1 MKIERIYNN
10 NVILAHDDKNEEIIV
25 IGKGLAFGR
34 HFGDTIEKDR
44 IEKLF
49 ILRDKSIQ
57 SKLQAI
63 LSDIPSVYLEI
74 VEELIQEIHATSN
87 LTLNE
92 SIYLT
97 LTDHIS
103 VSLER
108 EKQGILCRNPLL
120 PEIKQFYPQEYRL
133 ARLAVGII
141 RRYLQVTISDDEVGF
156 ITLHIVNA
164 SVNQQMMVTVKATR
178 MVWDILTIIRQAF
191 PDKIEAKPLLYQRL
205 VRHLQIF
212 TRTLLTVEKIEDNS
226 NYFYKLGKTQYG
238 DAYRCVKTIN
248 HYVKEKTGKTITDGE
263 QGYLLLHIINLIYS

>member
-10 NVILAHDDKNEEIIV
+10 NVILAHDDKNEEIIA

-34 HFGDTIEKDR
+34 HVGDTIEKDR

-164 SVNQQMMVTVKATR
+164 SVNQGSCRLTCCNVTSDHLKIREFLLDHLYAVDNVRGVSVRGVKNNNIDLCIYKSFCSFKNICCNSDCGTAEKSSVVILSGVR
-178 MVWDILTIIRQAF
+178 ILDLFLDIFDRNESL
-191 PDKIEAKPLLYQRL
+191 
-205 VRHLQIF
+205 
-212 TRTLLTVEKIEDNS
+212 
-226 NYFYKLGKTQYG
+226 
-238 DAYRCVKTIN
+238 
-248 HYVKEKTGKTITDGE
+248 
-263 QGYLLLHIINLIYS
+263 